1 MSVDKFKEVFT
12 GLERAHGVYVP
23 GEIKDSGKRG
33 GKLYKKGN
41 Q

>member
-1 MSVDKFKEVFT
+1 MSVEKFKEVFK

-33 GKLYKKGN
+33 GKSFIKKN
-41 Q
+41 